1 MDDTLKMMMKVLLT
15 ICSTFLHTECTHIQ
29 ITPLSLDKGGNGRRG
44 GAPFL
49 VTLPPF
55 GEQFHFSGLNGSETS
70 SAKIPLS
77 FPFLPSPQSSLP
89 LLLILLPS
97 LLLRATAIY

>member
-1 MDDTLKMMMKVLLT
+1 MDDTLKMMMKALLT
-15 ICSTFLHTECTHIQ
+15 IICSTFLHTECTHIQ
-29 ITPLSLDKGGNGRRG
+29 ITPLSLDKGERWEEEGS
-44 GAPFL
+44 PFL

-77 FPFLPSPQSSLP
+77 LPSFPSLP
-89 LLLILLPS
+89 LDPS
-97 LLLRATAIY
+97 FPSPLFF